1 MKPRLHD
8 SRLMFNRFF
17 TCVNI
22 GTYNNYFPMG
32 GNCIDDGASLSFAPT
47 ANFIFAGPIWLPRD
61 FLLKQYGVIVDTVG
75 SNGRNMAYGIYNDSK
90 VLSDD
95 VRYPGTKID
104 QNNHANITTT
114 GFYSK
119 TLSTPILLKGNRLY
133 WGVLASDG
141 TGSINV
147 KSSAAILNVL
157 GFQFG
162 DATFP
167 LVSKRGYQVSWTYN
181 STLVT
186 PFPSSATDQRFIPTI
201 YMREPNQNGS

>member
-1 MKPRLHD
+1 
-8 SRLMFNRFF
+8 MFNRFF

-22 GTYNNYFPMG
+22 GTYNNYSPMG
-32 GNCIDDGASLSFAPT
+32 GNCVDDGASLSLVPT
-47 ANFIFAGPIWLPRD
+47 ADYIFAGSIWLPRD
-61 FLLKQYGVIVDTVG
+61 FLLKQYGVMVDTVTT
-75 SNGRNMAYGIYNDSK
+75 SGRNMAYGIYRDSK

-104 QNNHANITTT
+104 QNNHTNITTT

-133 WGVLASDG
+133 WAVLASDA

-147 KSSAAILNVL
+147 KNSAAIVNIL

-162 DATFP
+162 DTTYP
-167 LVSKRGYQVSWTYN
+167 LVSKRGYELLWTYS
-181 STLVT
+181 STLQT
-186 PFPSSATDQRFIPTI
+186 PFPSGATDRRFVPTL